1 MLSLARQLTEILSIS
16 VIRGLLELSWV
27 LRGCG
32 VLARE
37 LLEKASLREKNN
49 PEICQGKE
57 LPKQTGKA
65 GLGWDQGLRLI

>member
-49 PEICQGKE
+49 LRSVKGRSY
-57 LPKQTGKA
+57 LNKQERLD
-65 GLGWDQGLRLI
+65 LGGTRA